1 MEGDLWEHSLTKEFV
16 LDAGVHA
23 TDAEI
28 VACCLW
34 HTSFYGFTKGQKK
47 EFANID
53 SMSKVKELKT
63 IILNNEGYVPSKREL
78 LPFKKQEM
86 IEETKKNVWY
96 GDKHVNK
103 TKRKRLFRQAFMET
117 YDERMEAIGCFIV
130 QVLPALS
137 VEANSLALGQLC
149 ILFFS
154 GRFATVTIQS
164 YADGTTD
171 AASYMADL
179 VCKYDMLPHEKNAIV
194 HLVTGHSWTNSSML
208 NPEENELLRTIADS
222 VMTTKDNNGTVDL
235 ILDYNPDLG
244 QQIQITVVATDIS
257 VSK

>member
-1 MEGDLWEHSLTKEFV
+1 
-16 LDAGVHA
+16 
-23 TDAEI
+23 
-28 VACCLW
+28 
-34 HTSFYGFTKGQKK
+34 
-47 EFANID
+47 
-53 SMSKVKELKT
+53 
-63 IILNNEGYVPSKREL
+63 
-78 LPFKKQEM
+78 
-86 IEETKKNVWY
+86 
-96 GDKHVNK
+96 
-103 TKRKRLFRQAFMET
+103 MET

-149 ILFFS
+149 KLFFS

>member
-34 HTSFYGFTKGQKK
+34 HTSFYGFTKGKKK

-53 SMSKVKELKT
+53 SKSKVKELKT
-63 IILNNEGYVPSKREL
+63 IILNNGGYVPSKREL

-149 ILFFS
+149 KLFFS